1 MNKIKN
7 QYGFTLTEIISVF
20 GLALV
25 ITLIMYNIFLL
36 SQDSFGVGDKHLE
49 ISQNGRVFF
58 DRLSRE
64 LRQTPE
70 IVTGLPATKDVIGF
84 PPAEEI
90 EFQDGHDIETIEY
103 IRYYLDGNLVKR
115 QRKKYYFAADPDT
128 SVYWNVKDEF
138 GEDPLSQIL
147 EERTIAEYINQLNF
161 YGSSIT
167 YLEAWLAKHDV
178 DLHLY
183 TGVWGRNTRL

>member
-115 QRKKYYFAADPDT
+115 QRKKY
-128 SVYWNVKDEF
+128 SWC
-138 GEDPLSQIL
+138 
-147 EERTIAEYINQLNF
+147 NF
-161 YGSSIT
+161 YTWSS
-167 YLEAWLAKHDV
+167 
-178 DLHLY
+178 
-183 TGVWGRNTRL
+183 